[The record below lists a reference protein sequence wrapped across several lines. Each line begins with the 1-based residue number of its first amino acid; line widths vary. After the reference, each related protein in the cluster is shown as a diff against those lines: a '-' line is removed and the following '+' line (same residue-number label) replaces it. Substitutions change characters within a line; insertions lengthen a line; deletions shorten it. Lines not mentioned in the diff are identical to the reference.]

1 MREIRFREYC
11 EISRERL
18 IVDLIVTKKK
28 LRGEQLQSK
37 WLDRLADELREDKSH
52 NKSNKLYQEYEDFNK
67 VTRDELMQKY
77 GIEY

>member
-28 LRGEQLQSK
+28 LRSEQLQSK
-37 WLDRLADELREDKSH
+37 WLDRLADELREDKPHS
-52 NKSNKLYQEYEDFNK
+52 KSNKLYQEYKDFNK
-67 VTRDELMQKY
+67 VTRDELMEKY

>member
-1 MREIRFREYC
+1 MSVIKFREYS
-11 EISRERL
+11 EISREKL
-18 IVDLIVTKKK
+18 IVELIVTKKK

-52 NKSNKLYQEYEDFNK
+52 NKSNKLYQEYMSFSNAIG
-67 VTRDELMQKY
+67 DELMEKY